1 MKVMVTGNRSTVHRL
16 IASLAGRDHE
26 VISFS
31 NVYEVIA
38 LMEMEK
44 LDLVVMDSLSEEMET
59 ICSYARELDGIPVA
73 LMVGQK
79 QPDWAK
85 TQSLGINGYL
95 PREANGNELAARLQ
109 AIVRRYSFGRGTCTP
124 ELKQSIKQMVKTAL
138 MPNINETS
146 TRTLCAINAT
156 VG

>member
-1 MKVMVTGNRSTVHRL
+1 MKVIVIGSRATVHRL
-16 IASLAGRDHE
+16 IVSLAGKDHE
-26 VISFS
+26 VVSLS
-31 NVYEVIA
+31 KVHEVIN
-38 LMEMEK
+38 LMELEK
-44 LDLVVMDSLSEEMET
+44 FNLVVVDSLREEAAA

-95 PREANGNELAARLQ
+95 PREANGAELAARLQ
-109 AIVRRYSFGRGTCTP
+109 SIVRRYSFGRATCTP
-124 ELKQSIKQMVKTAL
+124 ELKQSVKQMAKAVL
-138 MPNINETS
+138 MPNINETY

-156 VG
+156 AG